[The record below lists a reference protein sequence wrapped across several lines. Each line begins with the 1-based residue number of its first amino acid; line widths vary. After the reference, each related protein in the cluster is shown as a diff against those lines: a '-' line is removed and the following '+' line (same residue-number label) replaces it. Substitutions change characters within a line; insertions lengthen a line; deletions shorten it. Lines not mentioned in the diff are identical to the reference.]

1 MVQRESGSPRGIQRP
16 PERPGRQRH
25 PASASKSGGGAQHLA
40 PSISRFTRCI
50 VPLPAPVSRMTLRML
65 SPAASRR
72 RICASTSVRG
82 RPCGFFSVPILL
94 AAESSALGATIPFN
108 SVMIATFFLTGLD
121 ISLGS
126 DSLVSRPGRRQ
137 CAGLPSPIACAPPG
151 LPASP
156 GQVNRR
162 RRQKTMDRQFAGTRR
177 TELADHQR
185 TGRGDPFDQ
194 LGADRR
200 ASCVAEITQCP
211 SLFHHG

>member
-1 MVQRESGSPRGIQRP
+1 MVQLESGGPRGIQRP

-25 PASASKSGGGAQHLA
+25 PASASKSGGVAQHLA

-94 AAESSALGATIPFN
+94 AAESSTLGATIPFN

-121 ISLGS
+121 ISHRVIRWCRDQGL
-126 DSLVSRPGRRQ
+126 DWSRTIFHLRQ
-137 CAGLPSPIACAPPG
+137 AGAADVWCHARHQLDRPN
-151 LPASP
+151 SP
-156 GQVNRR
+156 GGFQ
-162 RRQKTMDRQFAGTRR
+162 
-177 TELADHQR
+177 
-185 TGRGDPFDQ
+185 P
-194 LGADRR
+194 
-200 ASCVAEITQCP
+200 
-211 SLFHHG
+211 